1 MNPNNKLNLSGT
13 FNQAQNLNEHNFQ
26 ESFFPE
32 ITYEN
37 DNIIAT
43 HNSTGEERY
52 FINPSNINN
61 FRKIMNKRQR
71 NEKKEKNTHSK
82 FTYNNLKRESKHLV
96 IENVMDFI
104 NKKIAIVYDGNIG
117 DGLFKKQL
125 MKLNQD
131 QKKNSNAEFNQLFLS
146 RTLKEILS
154 ENITKRI
161 NFYNEDHNKKL
172 IEQLIEE
179 KRDEFESL
187 FNLTFLD
194 CLEHFIGKKKVEELD
209 GLTLFSELKDSILE
223 KYKTD
228 GESYYNNLE
237 LFMKEFQRKINNSK
251 PRKRKEQKY
260 EDLLDIL

>member
-1 MNPNNKLNLSGT
+1 
-13 FNQAQNLNEHNFQ
+13 
-26 ESFFPE
+26 
-32 ITYEN
+32 
-37 DNIIAT
+37 
-43 HNSTGEERY
+43 
-52 FINPSNINN
+52 
-61 FRKIMNKRQR
+61 
-71 NEKKEKNTHSK
+71 
-82 FTYNNLKRESKHLV
+82 
-96 IENVMDFI
+96 MDFI
-104 NKKIAIVYDGNIG
+104 NKKIEIVYDGKIG

-125 MKLNQD
+125 LKLNQD
-131 QKKNSNAEFNQLFLS
+131 QKKNSNAEFNQLFIHK
-146 RTLKEILS
+146 TLKEILS
-154 ENITKRI
+154 QNITKRI
-161 NFYNEDHNKKL
+161 KFYNEDHNKKL

-223 KYKTD
+223 KYEND

>member
-1 MNPNNKLNLSGT
+1 
-13 FNQAQNLNEHNFQ
+13 
-26 ESFFPE
+26 
-32 ITYEN
+32 
-37 DNIIAT
+37 
-43 HNSTGEERY
+43 
-52 FINPSNINN
+52 
-61 FRKIMNKRQR
+61 
-71 NEKKEKNTHSK
+71 
-82 FTYNNLKRESKHLV
+82 
-96 IENVMDFI
+96 MDFI
-104 NKKIAIVYDGNIG
+104 NKKIEIVYDGKIG

-125 MKLNQD
+125 LKLNQD

-161 NFYNEDHNKKL
+161 KFYNEDHNKKL

-223 KYKTD
+223 KYEND

-237 LFMKEFQRKINNSK
+237 LFMKEFQKKINNSK
-251 PRKRKEQKY
+251 PRKRKEKKY
-260 EDLLDIL
+260 EDLLDII

>member
-1 MNPNNKLNLSGT
+1 MNPNNKLNLNGT
-13 FNQAQNLNEHNFQ
+13 FNHEQNLNEHNFQ

-125 MKLNQD
+125 MKLNQ
-131 QKKNSNAEFNQLFLS
+131 
-146 RTLKEILS
+146 
-154 ENITKRI
+154 KRI
-161 NFYNEDHNKKL
+161 KFYNEDHNKKL

>member
-1 MNPNNKLNLSGT
+1 MNPNNKLNFNES
-13 FNQAQNLNEHNFQ
+13 FNQGHNLNEHNFQ
-26 ESFFPE
+26 ESFLPE

-43 HNSTGEERY
+43 HNSTGEERF
-52 FINPSNINN
+52 FINPPNPDN
-61 FRKIMNKRQR
+61 FRNIMNKRQR
-71 NEKKEKNTHSK
+71 TEKKGKNTHSK

-104 NKKIAIVYDGNIG
+104 NKKIEIVYDGKIG

-125 MKLNQD
+125 LKLNQD

-161 NFYNEDHNKKL
+161 KFYNEDHNKKL

-194 CLEHFIGKKKVEELD
+194 CLEHFTGKKKVEELD
-209 GLTLFSELKDSILE
+209 RLTLFSELKDSILE